1 LNRSGGLID
10 CSKLFVRDAHLL
22 ELSVDHRARMRGH
35 IAGKG
40 LPIRL
45 QDRVES
51 YSKIFLR
58 CALYQPTL
66 CGESFKFRP
75 QFEFELFHLPMRF
88 FHEPLERL
96 ANVGTSRRGRKQ
108 LCEMVDNLNQLDN
121 SFDRIGFA
129 FAHLPTLHAT

>member
-1 LNRSGGLID
+1 
-10 CSKLFVRDAHLL
+10 
-22 ELSVDHRARMRGH
+22 MRGQ

-108 LCEMVDNLNQLDN
+108 FCEKVDNPNPLDK
-121 SFDRIGFA
+121 FFHPIGFS
-129 FAHLPTLHAT
+129 FSPFPTLSAT